1 VNPMKLEREEI
12 FFINALDEA
21 TGVIAKDCLVSPRT
35 ITFLVKNG
43 EMGKTIG
50 TKGQKIKSLSKKLNR
65 RVEII
70 GFYDD
75 PKEFFAKAMPDIEIK
90 EVKKEDS
97 SLVLRVNS
105 TDKRKILN
113 ETGKFKRIK
122 RLAERNYSIGSVKL
136 R

>member
-1 VNPMKLEREEI
+1 VNSMKLEREEI

-21 TGVIAKDCLVSPRT
+21 TGVIAKDCLVSQRM
-35 ITFLVKNG
+35 ITFLVKND

-50 TKGQKIKSLSKKLNR
+50 AKGQKIKSLSKKLNR

-70 GFYDD
+70 GFYED
-75 PKEFFAKAMPDIEIK
+75 PKEFFAKAMPDIEVK
-90 EVKKEDS
+90 EVEKKNN
-97 SLVLRVNS
+97 SLVLKVNS

-136 R
+136 K